1 MDRSGDIADAH
12 TYYLSVGDVDVQRS
26 FRCMDNPSNL
36 DGLMQAVQTHTS
48 RSFIVDFS
56 DDTAWAAFDLS
67 VQSLA
72 RLLDTPRPSCIST
85 RWINLWYP
93 FSHVPVLEELGKRYD
108 FSPRL
113 LALIC
118 SDPKQPAYS
127 QSRTMLTK
135 QVRKRSLWGRKLV
148 TFEIQ
153 DPEME
158 KLANDELSEHS
169 SITSKDSSVRGNL
182 YKIASDI
189 WHYSSVDF
197 GRNYVCLGFN
207 SLYGNKTS
215 NSSHS
220 DAGSSSSDHPLLPQC
235 TRVWTWLLLCED
247 NTVISIHEDP
257 FPYANGHFT
266 SLQRRIL
273 TETRRNLVN
282 VFRSLSTVT
291 SVPLLAHN
299 PLTLL
304 PIRTRIGST
313 PEESAHRESDA
324 PGLLFYYLFENWH
337 NSYTL
342 IARKESRY
350 GVELSSLRESM
361 FQQPTLEHIDRLDSI
376 GKELGVLRRHY
387 ESYNRIID
395 RLIEPQPATLASL
408 QNSQVVG
415 SEDSASLN
423 TIRAGP
429 GGMIVRE
436 KDSLLGVSLSSAARV
451 RFKRLRDLIDLYA
464 LSEVEEYLKQ
474 KDSLVS
480 MASSSP
486 TFQHNARASPEL
498 ILIAIKQSLDVDRL
512 TRITLLLTKATIL
525 FLPVSFMTGYFSV
538 PLDDIKY
545 SARTFWIAFVV
556 IFFLSYLALFL
567 FGAMNG
573 SLQTMNVVEGMWK
586 SIASTWTGVIAI
598 HRRRKANGKLL

>member
-1 MDRSGDIADAH
+1 
-12 TYYLSVGDVDVQRS
+12 YYLSVGDVDVQRS

-36 DGLMQAVQTHTS
+36 DGLMQAVQTHTA

-67 VQSLA
+67 VQSIA
-72 RLLDTPRPSCIST
+72 RLLEAPRPSSISS

-93 FSHVPVLEELGKRYD
+93 FAHVPVLEELGKRYD

-127 QSRTMLTK
+127 QSRTILSK

-148 TFEIQ
+148 TFEIK
-153 DPEME
+153 DPEVE

-169 SITSKDSSVRGNL
+169 SITSKASSVRGNL

-207 SLYGNKTS
+207 SLYGNKTA

-220 DAGSSSSDHPLLPQC
+220 DAGSSISDHPLLPQC

-291 SVPLLAHN
+291 SAPLLAHN

-313 PEESAHRESDA
+313 PEETAHRESDA

-342 IARKESRY
+342 IARKE
-350 GVELSSLRESM
+350 
-361 FQQPTLEHIDRLDSI
+361 
-376 GKELGVLRRHY
+376 HY

-429 GGMIVRE
+429 GGIIIRE

-474 KDSLVS
+474 KDSLNFS
-480 MASSSP
+480 
-486 TFQHNARASPEL
+486 
-498 ILIAIKQSLDVDRL
+498 LIAIKQSLDVDRL

-545 SARTFWIAFVV
+545 SARTFWIAFTV
-556 IFFLSYLALFL
+556 I
-567 FGAMNG
+567 
-573 SLQTMNVVEGMWK
+573 
-586 SIASTWTGVIAI
+586 
-598 HRRRKANGKLL
+598 